1 MKVYRLIPVL
11 LIAFLLTGCGE
22 EEQVMDGD
30 GMFQIFEYTQISQE
44 GAKEMMKRDDGHVIV
59 DVRREDEY
67 AEGHIPGAILIPN
80 ESIENDPPEE
90 LPDPNQIILIYCRSG
105 RRSKEAAQKLA
116 DMGYSN
122 VYEFGGIIDWTGDIE
137 KDEQAEVKPE
147 EEKLEEK
154 EDEVM
159 NTDKIELFTQNSIRI
174 TSGAGKIYIDPFK
187 IKDEPHDADFVLIT
201 HSHYDHYSP
210 EDIEKVV
217 NENTI
222 MVVPE
227 SMSEEAGEMTD
238 LVDMITTVEPDTHRD
253 IKGLSIDAVPAY
265 NNKKAF
271 HPKNENWV
279 GYILDVDGMRVYIA
293 GDTDMTDDNR
303 KITCDVAMV
312 PVGGT
317 YTMDAKEAAALINEI
332 KPKIA
337 IPVHYGTV
345 VGSEEDAETFR
356 SLVEAPVAVEI
367 KKQY

>member
-1 MKVYRLIPVL
+1 MKIYRLFPAF
-11 LIAFLLTGCGE
+11 LIAFLLSGCVR

-44 GAKEMMKRDDGHVIV
+44 EAKEMMKKDDGHIVV

-80 ESIENDPPEE
+80 ESIGNDPPKE
-90 LPDPNQIILIYCRSG
+90 LTDPNQIILIYCRSG

-137 KDEQAEVKPE
+137 KHEQAEEKP
-147 EEKLEEK
+147 EEK
-154 EDEVM
+154 EDEDM
-159 NTDKIELFTQNSIRI
+159 NTENIELFTQNSIRI
-174 TSGAGKIYIDPFK
+174 TSSAGKIYIDPFR
-187 IKDEPHDADFVLIT
+187 INEETHDADFVLIT

-217 NENTI
+217 NEKTI
-222 MVVPE
+222 LVVPE
-227 SMSEEAGEMTD
+227 SMSEEAGELTN
-238 LVDMITTVEPDTHRD
+238 LVDMITTVEPDAHRD
-253 IKGLSIDAVPAY
+253 IKGLSIDTVPAY

-271 HPKNENWV
+271 HPKSENWV
-279 GYILDVDGMRVYIA
+279 GYILDIDGMRVYIA

-303 KITCDVAMV
+303 KVTCDVAMV
-312 PVGGT
+312 PIGGT
-317 YTMDAKEAAALINEI
+317 YTMDAGEAAALINEI
-332 KPKIA
+332 KPQIA
-337 IPVHYGTV
+337 IPTHYGAV
-345 VGSEEDAETFR
+345 VGSEEDAETFK
-356 SLVEAPVAVEI
+356 SLVEDPVEVEI

>member
-1 MKVYRLIPVL
+1 MEIYRLFPAF
-11 LIAFLLTGCGE
+11 LIAFLLSGCVR

-44 GAKEMMKRDDGHVIV
+44 EAKEMMKKDDGHIVV

-80 ESIENDPPEE
+80 ESIGNDPPEE
-90 LPDPNQIILIYCRSG
+90 LPDHDQIILIYCRSG

-122 VYEFGGIIDWTGDIE
+122 VYEFGGIIGWTGDIE
-137 KDEQAEVKPE
+137 KDGKAEEMPE
-147 EEKLEEK
+147 IK
-154 EDEVM
+154 EDEDM
-159 NTDKIELFTQNSIRI
+159 NTENIELFTQNSIRI
-174 TSGAGKIYIDPFK
+174 TSDAGKIYIDPFR
-187 IKDEPHDADFVLIT
+187 INEATHDADFVLIT

-217 NENTI
+217 NEKTI
-222 MVVPE
+222 LVVPE
-227 SMSEEAGEMTD
+227 SMSEEAGELTN
-238 LVDMITTVEPDTHRD
+238 LVDMITTVEPAAHRD
-253 IKGLSIDAVPAY
+253 IKGLSIDTVPAY

-271 HPKNENWV
+271 HAKGENWV
-279 GYILDVDGMRVYIA
+279 GYILDIDGVRVYIA

-303 KITCDVAMV
+303 KVICDVAMV
-312 PVGGT
+312 PIGGT
-317 YTMDAKEAAALINEI
+317 YTMDAGEAAALINEI

-337 IPVHYGTV
+337 IPTHYGAV
-345 VGSEEDAETFR
+345 VGSEEDAETFK
-356 SLVEAPVAVEI
+356 SLVEDPVEVEI